1 MATDMMVWNVRRD
14 EIIERMAVS
23 PDDAWDVPGPGQ
35 SSAPDPDSPSQHTD
49 FTLKGRFDTTEGAK
63 KTRDAYIKKYGLDE

>member
-23 PDDAWDVPGPGQ
+23 PDNAWDVPGPGRPG
-35 SSAPDPDSPSQHTD
+35 APDPNFPSQSTD
-49 FTLKGRFDTTEGAK
+49 FILKGRFDTTEAEK
-63 KTRDAYIKKYGLDE
+63 QTRDAYNKKYELNE

>member
-1 MATDMMVWNVRRD
+1 MATDMMVWNVRRN

-35 SSAPDPDSPSQHTD
+35 SSAPDPDFPSQYTEYI
-49 FTLKGRFDTTEGAK
+49 LKGRFDATDAEK
-63 KTRDAYIKKYGLDE
+63 KTREVYNQKYGLE